1 MGGGIDGHVIQH
13 SGGHAGDHVDLAD
26 PVDLVP
32 EELHPDGV
40 VSGVDRENFH
50 RIPPDPEA
58 VPVEGHVVALIADLN
73 ELGEEVVDLPL
84 LAGPQ
89 GDDHVGVVDGV
100 PQAVDAG
107 DGGHH
112 DHVPPLKEGR
122 GGGVAQALDLIVDGA
137 VLFYKGIRVGDVGL
151 RLVVV
156 IVGDKVLHG
165 VVGEE
170 LLELLTELG
179 GQGLVVGQDQGGP
192 LDPLNDL
199 GHGEGLARAGD
210 PQ

>member
-1 MGGGIDGHVIQH
+1 M
-13 SGGHAGDHVDLAD
+13 
-26 PVDLVP
+26 
-32 EELHPDGV
+32 
-40 VSGVDRENFH
+40 
-50 RIPPDPEA
+50 
-58 VPVEGHVVALIADLN
+58 
-73 ELGEEVVDLPL
+73 
-84 LAGPQ
+84 
-89 GDDHVGVVDGV
+89 
-100 PQAVDAG
+100 
-107 DGGHH
+107 
-112 DHVPPLKEGR
+112 
-122 GGGVAQALDLIVDGA
+122 AQALDLIVDGA